1 MKKIKSCLL
10 IIALCVAASHA
21 GAVPWYIG
29 GSYGLAEFD
38 TGVTSLTGATFLDEN
53 DNGYKFYVGANATDN
68 IALEFG
74 RVDFG
79 QFQLGGNSGDGF
91 NYEGASHSFTQNQT
105 VMEFEG
111 DAFFFSALAKW
122 QAHEDIAPFA
132 RIGVHVW
139 DVTANVSNT
148 TLSQSIEE
156 DGTDLFYGCGVDF
169 SLTDSMTIRT
179 EYEHFVLENKDVG
192 LLSAGIVYYIPQ

>member
-68 IALEFG
+68 IALEFFSPSSSPASQIPEVAG
-74 RVDFG
+74 GHRFASTLCWATNENTLTGHVDA
-79 QFQLGGNSGDGF
+79 L
-91 NYEGASHSFTQNQT
+91 NQ
-105 VMEFEG
+105 
-111 DAFFFSALAKW
+111 
-122 QAHEDIAPFA
+122 
-132 RIGVHVW
+132 
-139 DVTANVSNT
+139 
-148 TLSQSIEE
+148 
-156 DGTDLFYGCGVDF
+156 C
-169 SLTDSMTIRT
+169 
-179 EYEHFVLENKDVG
+179 
-192 LLSAGIVYYIPQ
+192 